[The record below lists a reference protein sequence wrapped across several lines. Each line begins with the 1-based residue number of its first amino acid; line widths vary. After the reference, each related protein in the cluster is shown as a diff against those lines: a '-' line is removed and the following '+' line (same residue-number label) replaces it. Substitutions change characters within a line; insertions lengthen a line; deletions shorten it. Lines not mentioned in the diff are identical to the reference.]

1 MHAFLDAANS
11 VIGKSATP
19 YTLTEAQALNSDIA
33 SLVANAPP
41 ELVAKGEESPD
52 KPYYHR
58 RTSGDGTSIDDY
70 TEITV
75 LLPLKVAKANE
86 IDARTEELIGEGFVA
101 SNGKRFT
108 IDDSSLTRYHVLYA
122 TRLHGSMVY
131 PVVITTFDG
140 QNAQV
145 LNNSAFVSG
154 FVEEAFLAFE
164 AIIASGSALKQQLIA
179 ASTLAE
185 VEAVVDNR

>member
-1 MHAFLDAANS
+1 MHAFLDSVDS

-19 YTLTEAQALNSDIA
+19 YTLAEAQALNADI
-33 SLVANAPP
+33 VTVIANAPP
-41 ELVAKGEESPD
+41 ELIVKGEETPD
-52 KPYYHR
+52 RPYYHR
-58 RTSGDGTSIDDY
+58 LTSGGGTSIGDY
-70 TEITV
+70 TEMTV

-86 IDARTEELIGEGFVA
+86 IDARTEELVGEGFVA

-131 PVVITTFDG
+131 PVVITTYDG
-140 QNAQV
+140 QNAQA
-145 LNNSAFVSG
+145 LNNSGMLASFT
-154 FVEEAFLAFE
+154 EEAFLAFE